1 MLFPLP
7 ETILST
13 SPQLLPWLTPTDSE
27 QDLKAAHF
35 ILCKQYLLQLGN
47 TGALKPKAALK

>member
-35 ILCKQYLLQLGN
+35 ILCKQCLLQLGN
-47 TGALKPKAALK
+47 AGALKSKAAL